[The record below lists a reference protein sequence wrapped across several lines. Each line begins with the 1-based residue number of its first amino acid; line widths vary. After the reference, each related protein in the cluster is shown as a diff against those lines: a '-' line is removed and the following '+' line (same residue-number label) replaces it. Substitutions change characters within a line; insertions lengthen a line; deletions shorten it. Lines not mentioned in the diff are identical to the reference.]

1 MRAMYVIQGLPETTD
16 RTDESRDRLEGVM
29 ERESSHPAAMT
40 KAYPPACPAAVTRA
54 PPLLYPAAATG
65 EDDPRRLDRRCSRR
79 AGDQGGGSD
88 WARAPVR
95 QLRAPA
101 SPPASSPSLCCPG
114 QLLVAM
120 DRPAPGLLTPR
131 WACRKE
137 PDEPSAVTGVKP
149 SALPPTPPPRLR
161 VPAFPDK
168 LGEGLSVPIPEEA
181 GLGGRAAGET
191 PKRAVAGEA
200 GEKGLLSASASEAA
214 SAAAAASPRAAG
226 A

>member
-120 DRPAPGLLTPR
+120 DRPAP
-131 WACRKE
+131 A
-137 PDEPSAVTGVKP
+137 
-149 SALPPTPPPRLR
+149 PPAPLIDID
-161 VPAFPDK
+161 F
-168 LGEGLSVPIPEEA
+168 
-181 GLGGRAAGET
+181 RAAEHCKPLVDTKIREADSGRNKQVRIDSQQFT
-191 PKRAVAGEA
+191 FACQHIIHGDRA
-200 GEKGLLSASASEAA
+200 
-214 SAAAAASPRAAG
+214 
-226 A
+226 

>member
-1 MRAMYVIQGLPETTD
+1 MHHVRTYKTPSSQAFCYV
-16 RTDESRDRLEGVM
+16 SRCMKLAQLTRHL
-29 ERESSHPAAMT
+29 AAPQPR
-40 KAYPPACPAAVTRA
+40 YWELSVSAA
-54 PPLLYPAAATG
+54 
-65 EDDPRRLDRRCSRR
+65 
-79 AGDQGGGSD
+79 
-88 WARAPVR
+88 
-95 QLRAPA
+95 
-101 SPPASSPSLCCPG
+101 
-114 QLLVAM
+114 
-120 DRPAPGLLTPR
+120 APGLLTPR